1 MKTILEDGRIKL
13 ECSDWR
19 YSAAILGLIR
29 YFDHNY
35 LDYEAVDDYIIYDKQ
50 NIKKEYYVN
59 YILERYKNTDF
70 SYIYLINK
78 LSKDTYTTDEIKEIN
93 KYMKSSNATAA
104 IQNLNLEFDGTNQE
118 DLLKVLKDN
127 KLDLVLTIFN
137 NRQKCGYTKFC
148 NNGNNSLEKSK
159 LFKEDD
165 KICRLIGFYVDLG
178 KKRNLLTWNAS
189 QETLDSEDIQEFDF
203 IPFAFSLDYTSIF
216 INNNFSIQSLI
227 KSNSH
232 FNEQPSRIS
241 LYKYIAEL
249 SDKNL
254 CNNIEVIIRD
264 ENTTYYQTLFI
275 DKTIINELKL
285 IHKIENIAIL
295 EKLKI
300 KVRDS
305 FYIDFQYL
313 LTLIF
318 NRQYLDSV
326 IHLILKNKNFYENYQ
341 YYLSIIIQINMIL
354 YQKGKNMTD
363 KYKSVYACAKTISS
377 KLEENKLNTYR
388 QKLINYIS
396 ADNKTD
402 IYNTLLQLSNYSQT
416 NINFMFDILEDYS
429 MNKNLIYAFIA
440 SLNKSQKKENEV

>member
-1 MKTILEDGRIKL
+1 MEDGRIKL

-78 LSKDTYTTDEIKEIN
+78 LSKYTYTTDEIKEIN
-93 KYMKSSNATAA
+93 KYMKYDAAKA
-104 IQNLNLEFDGTNQE
+104 IQKLNLEFDGTNQE

-137 NRQKCGYTKFC
+137 NRQNCGYAKFC
-148 NNGNNSLEKSK
+148 NSGDRKAKNRLKSSR

-216 INNNFSIQSLI
+216 INNNFSIQSLRT
-227 KSNSH
+227 SNSY
-232 FNEQPSRIS
+232 FKGQQSRIA

-326 IHLILKNKNFYENYQ
+326 IHLILKNKDFYENYH
-341 YYLSIIIQINMIL
+341 YYLSIMIQINMIL

-363 KYKSVYACAKTISS
+363 KYKSVYACAKTIAN